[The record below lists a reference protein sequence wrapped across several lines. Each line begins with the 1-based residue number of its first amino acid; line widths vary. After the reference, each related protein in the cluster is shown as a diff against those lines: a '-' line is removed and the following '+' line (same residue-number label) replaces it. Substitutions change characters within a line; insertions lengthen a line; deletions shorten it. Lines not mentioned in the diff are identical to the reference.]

1 MHASLRY
8 LTSHEHMGIVRLECV
23 QNCSCAPLHLDAHRN
38 YGSQRNMSIFE
49 AADFNITGESKEC
62 TLHLQVLPETTSGQH
77 KFKVNQIVLSPLP

>member
-1 MHASLRY
+1 
-8 LTSHEHMGIVRLECV
+8 
-23 QNCSCAPLHLDAHRN
+23 
-38 YGSQRNMSIFE
+38 MSIFE